1 MQESP
6 AVAEAF
12 LGLRKAEEQD
22 AAMQRRLAAQKVEIK
37 RAASKAI
44 ADRDAAIADLN
55 GVKKHGGNRRAW
67 RVQVRHQ
74 NIHLGTTGG
83 RQP

>member
-12 LGLRKAEEQD
+12 LSLRKAEEQD

-44 ADRDAAIADLN
+44 ADRDAAIADLKR
-55 GVKKHGGNRRAW
+55 VKKTW
-67 RVQVRHQ
+67 RK
-74 NIHLGTTGG
+74 
-83 RQP
+83 